1 MAAMSDSA
9 PVAARPG
16 RSGRFPV
23 EVGGFSGTLEE
34 LVLAAQR
41 GDVDLRDLPV
51 AQVTTQVSRQL
62 TGSDLGGTCAMPR
75 RRWGCWHASF
85 P

>member
-1 MAAMSDSA
+1 MSESTLRRRPRRGA
-9 PVAARPG
+9 PPLPGPG
-16 RSGRFPV
+16 RRV
-23 EVGGFSGTLEE
+23 RGTLEE

-62 TGSDLGGTCAMPR
+62 TGSELGGDLRDAAEALGSSPACSR
-75 RRWGCWHASF
+75 
-85 P
+85 